1 MHTDSITERTFQL
14 PSIPPPRR
22 VTLAPSCMQSTNR
35 QTASGPLMADLT
47 SSFYRPEISDPNM
60 CPEHKQTDNDSSS
73 HSRLLPPPP
82 TGLRSALFHPWRVN
96 MTPNHSSPLGVSDS
110 LCSSSPHNKTFSTF
124 SYSTLCSSFIHSF
137 ILFFNLSFTV
147 ISPRTPHVKQP
158 LKASHF
164 ASFILLFDHYHY
176 VYFIFKPCVESWSSL
191 VCPRCLAWPHC
202 LGLASLELSGSA
214 SGSGSCCVQCGGV
227 FGDGCSTAGRGESW
241 RNKNALSV

>member
-1 MHTDSITERTFQL
+1 MKRKVFSGYGVFSLILCDFLQVCRADTEMHTDSITERTFQL

-124 SYSTLCSSFIHSF
+124 SYSTHCSSFILFVHSF
-137 ILFFNLSFTV
+137 LQSLIHSNFPQNSTCQAAFKSEPFCL
-147 ISPRTPHVKQP
+147 I
-158 LKASHF
+158 
-164 ASFILLFDHYHY
+164 
-176 VYFIFKPCVESWSSL
+176 YFII
-191 VCPRCLAWPHC
+191 
-202 LGLASLELSGSA
+202 
-214 SGSGSCCVQCGGV
+214 
-227 FGDGCSTAGRGESW
+227 
-241 RNKNALSV
+241 